1 MPWNSHPNP
10 MDTPLK
16 INWDETFP
24 HLAKPPIVEAVIH
37 WQARA
42 ERPFDLE
49 EWMAALST
57 SMTGYGVP
65 EPIRQFEAMMFVQG
79 DAYSSS
85 HKQHVDGFRF
95 ASDDNLQIAQ
105 IKRDGVVFSR
115 LKPYQD
121 WEQFTGEA
129 LRIWQIFLDFAA
141 PIEIERLGVRFI
153 NHLPS
158 VGAKSLEQVLQDP
171 PNRPANL
178 PLEEFV
184 YQSIFRVP
192 EQPFAIRVIKLMPPQ
207 VPSSSE
213 SAGLFLDCE
222 VYSTK
227 PLTCDPEAVNNALT
241 NMRSLKNR
249 IFFTLLTDE
258 AIRDFE

>member
-1 MPWNSHPNP
+1 
-10 MDTPLK
+10 MDAAPFK
-16 INWDETFP
+16 IDLGETFP
-24 HLAKPPIVEAVIH
+24 HLANPPIVEAVVQ

-49 EWMAALST
+49 VWKSAFAA
-57 SMTGYGVP
+57 SMTGYGAP
-65 EPIRQFEAMMFVQG
+65 EPIRQIEAMMLVQG
-79 DAYSSS
+79 DGASSS
-85 HKQHVDGFRF
+85 HKHLVEGLRF
-95 ASDDNLQIAQ
+95 TSDDNLNIAQ

-129 LRIWQIFLDFAA
+129 LRIWHIFLDFAA

-158 VGAKSLEQVLQDP
+158 VGAKSLERVLQDP

-184 YQSIFRVP
+184 YQSIFRIP
-192 EQPFAIRVIKLMPPQ
+192 EQPFAIRVIKLMQTQ
-207 VPSSSE
+207 VPNSSE
-213 SAGLFLDCE
+213 SPGLFLDCE
-222 VYSTK
+222 VYTTK
-227 PLTCDPEAVNNALT
+227 PLTCDPEAVDNALT

-258 AIRDFE
+258 AIRDFT